1 LAAVADDLKPVYLLA
16 GTDRPKIERAV
27 QRLRSRFAADA
38 FELQSADV
46 VTGED
51 VVASANAMGL
61 FAAGGRLIVVEGVE
75 AWKAPD
81 AKAIAEY
88 LASPAPDTVLALV
101 GADVKRD
108 SALAKACAKA
118 GESLRWDVAKRDL
131 SRWVAE
137 QFKLHGVQVDT
148 DACRALVDLVGE
160 DLHELANEVDK
171 LSTWAAGETI
181 TEREVETLVPPRAE
195 TSAFAL
201 TDAWG
206 TRDVRRVLGACEALL
221 ERSGD
226 PHSRTIPRV
235 VGLLGGHVARVRACQ
250 ALDAEGVRPKDAAAR
265 LKIHPFAAEKAFGH
279 ARNYGAEEL
288 RDVTLRL
295 ARLDVALK
303 GGSRLAP
310 ELELQRALVDIT
322 RRAETPAGVAA
333 SSL

>member
-16 GTDRPKIERAV
+16 GSDRPKIERALR
-27 QRLRSRFAADA
+27 RLRSRFAPDA
-38 FELQSADV
+38 VELHAAAAVSGEEV
-46 VTGED
+46 VG
-51 VVASANAMGL
+51 SANALGL
-61 FAAGGRLIVVEGVE
+61 FAGAGRLIVVEGVE
-75 AWKAPD
+75 AWKAAD
-81 AKAIAEY
+81 AKAIAAY
-88 LASPAPDTVLALV
+88 LVSPTPATVLALT

-118 GESLRWDVAKRDL
+118 GEALRWDVSKRDL
-131 SRWVAE
+131 PRWVAE
-137 QFKLHGVQVDT
+137 QFKLHGVAADT
-148 DACRALVDLVGE
+148 DACRALVELVGE
-160 DLHELANEVDK
+160 NLHELATEVDK
-171 LSTWAAGETI
+171 LTTWADGEAI

-195 TSAFAL
+195 TSAFVL

-206 TRDVRRVLGACEALL
+206 TRDVRRVLDACEALL

-250 ALDAEGVRPKDAAAR
+250 ALDAEGIRAKDAAAR

-279 ARNYGAEEL
+279 ARNFGVDEL

-295 ARLDVALK
+295 ARLDFALK

-310 ELELQRALVDIT
+310 ELELERALIDIT
-322 RRAETPAGVAA
+322 RRHEAPVKVA
-333 SSL
+333 L

>member
-1 LAAVADDLKPVYLLA
+1 MADDLKPVYLLA

-27 QRLRSRFAADA
+27 SRLRSRFSPEA
-38 FELQSADV
+38 FELHSAADV
-46 VTGED
+46 GGAD
-51 VVASANAMGL
+51 VVASANALGL
-61 FAAGGRLIVVEGVE
+61 FASGGRLIVVEGVE

-81 AKAIAEY
+81 AKAIADY
-88 LASPAPDTVLALV
+88 LASPAPGTVLALV

-108 SALAKACAKA
+108 SALAKACAKT

-131 SRWVAE
+131 ARWVAE
-137 QFKLHGVQVDT
+137 QFKLQGVEVDT

-160 DLHELANEVDK
+160 NLHELASEVDK
-171 LSTWAAGETI
+171 LSTWSAGETI
-181 TEREVETLVPPRAE
+181 TEREVESLVPPRAE
-195 TSAFAL
+195 TSAFVL

-206 TRDVRRVLGACEALL
+206 TRDVRRVLTACEALL

-226 PHSRTIPRV
+226 PRSRTIPRV

-250 ALDAEGVRPKDAAAR
+250 VLDAEGVRPKDAAVR

-279 ARNYGAEEL
+279 ARNFGAEEL

-310 ELELQRALVDIT
+310 ELELERALVDVT
-322 RRAETPAGVAA
+322 RRADAPAKTAG
-333 SSL
+333 